1 MHLDPGLFVFH
12 DILSPQE
19 RKDVIKT
26 AGPFVSHFFQLL
38 SNPPIGALKSDK
50 DEDFK
55 VWYSN

>member
-1 MHLDPGLFVFH
+1 MHLDPGLFDFH

-38 SNPPIGALKSDK
+38 SNPPIGALKLHK
-50 DEDFK
+50 AQDFK

>member
-50 DEDFK
+50 AQDFK
-55 VWYSN
+55 V